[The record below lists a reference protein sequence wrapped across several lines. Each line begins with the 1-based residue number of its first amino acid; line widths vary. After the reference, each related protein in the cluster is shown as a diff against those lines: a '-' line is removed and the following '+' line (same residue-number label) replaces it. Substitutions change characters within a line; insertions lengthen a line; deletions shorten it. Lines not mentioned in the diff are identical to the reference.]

1 MKPKIRM
8 ALLVTAVI
16 VAACDSQPATRGSAT
31 TPPTHQP
38 AGIIAEFPL
47 PTSEIFPA
55 GIAAGPDGNLWFT
68 ASTSVG
74 DISKLERITPA
85 GQITEFALPPSI
97 PLEIV
102 AGPDGNLWFTEEFGK
117 IGRMT
122 PAGQL
127 TEFPLPNPKSVPNGI
142 TAGPDGN
149 LWFTEYV
156 YSGGWFTGNQ
166 IGRMTPAGQLTEF
179 PLSTTGSSP
188 AGITAGPDGNLWFT
202 DCTSHLGTH
211 CITSQIGRITPTGQI
226 TEFALPTPQSISG
239 AITAGP
245 DGNLW
250 FTECTIPASGGAC
263 TSSRIGRITPAGQLT
278 EFALPRPTSTPYRIT
293 AGPDGNLW
301 FAEEHP
307 GTIGRITSGK

>member
-8 ALLVTAVI
+8 ALLVTAVM
-16 VAACDSQPATRGSAT
+16 VAACGSQPATRGSAT
-31 TPPTHQP
+31 TLPTHPP

-47 PTSEIFPA
+47 PTSEISPA
-55 GIAAGPDGNLWFT
+55 GITAGPDGNLWFT
-68 ASTSVG
+68 ASTAVG
-74 DISKLERITPA
+74 DISRIGRITPA
-85 GQITEFALPPSI
+85 GQISEFALPPGI

-117 IGRMT
+117 LGRVTPAGQLTEFPLPMTSGYPDSIAVGPDGNLWFTENPGNQIGRMT

-127 TEFPLPNPKSVPNGI
+127 TEFPLPNPKSIPNEI

-156 YSGGWFTGNQ
+156 DSGGRFTGNQ
-166 IGRMTPAGQLTEF
+166 IGRMTPTGQLTEF
-179 PLSTTGSSP
+179 PLSTPGSSP

-202 DCTSHLGTH
+202 
-211 CITSQIGRITPTGQI
+211 
-226 TEFALPTPQSISG
+226 
-239 AITAGP
+239 
-245 DGNLW
+245 
-250 FTECTIPASGGAC
+250 ECSIPASGGAC
-263 TSSRIGRITPAGQLT
+263 NDSRIGRITPAGQIS

-307 GTIGRITSGK
+307 GAIGRITSGKGGS